1 MSRRTATASPPPPR
15 KARILVIDDEPDIT
29 HLLAYNLRARGH
41 QVETLNEPTAA
52 IGIAHAAPPDL
63 IILDIMMPHIN
74 GLQLCRMFRAD
85 PLLKNTPLILL
96 TAKAGEQ
103 DRINGLETGSDD
115 YICKPFSIKELVLR
129 AEALLRRAAPPPQPQ
144 RLQPS
149 DGNDEDVSSKNQ
161 TRHIAGRITLD
172 TERHTVHIGSKPVEL
187 TNIEFKLLHL
197 LMHRRGRVQTRE
209 NLLIN
214 VWSYETEIDTRTV
227 DTHIRRLREKLGS
240 EADWIQTLRGVG
252 YRFAEHPPRPP
263 KS

>member
-1 MSRRTATASPPPPR
+1 MSRRTATTSPPPSR

-41 QVETLNEPTAA
+41 QVETLNDPTAA
-52 IGIAHAAPPDL
+52 IGIAHATPPDL
-63 IILDIMMPHIN
+63 VILDIMMPHIN

-96 TAKAGEQ
+96 TAKTGES
-103 DRINGLETGSDD
+103 DRVHGLETGSDD

-129 AEALLRRAAPPPQPQ
+129 VEALLRRATPPPRQSGE
-144 RLQPS
+144 S
-149 DGNDEDVSSKNQ
+149 DDGATATKSQ
-161 TRHIAGRITLD
+161 ARHVAGRIILD
-172 TERHTVHIGSKPVEL
+172 TERHTVHIASKPIEL

-252 YRFAEHPPRPP
+252 YRFAESSPRS
-263 KS
+263 KET